1 MTPNLSRALVGAAIF
16 SSVACTDGK
25 DAATDSG
32 GDSAGGDSGAAE
44 VQYTINGLAITF
56 GPDQTPAAEGL
67 CVEAVDPSQVLEGGD
82 AEVVGQTTVG
92 AGGAYTLSDLPLRDQ
107 PTVVVIRDCE
117 GAASTVYP
125 TGSPVLLPAELQ
137 GLTDGDVLDGVRS
150 VSLTNTTLAAFEAG
164 LALAGYTGDLAAD
177 GFALGA
183 VWTADEAPISGAQL
197 GCGGCGV
204 YYADADP
211 SDGPFTTGGVTNT
224 ATSGPALW
232 LIPAA
237 PLVEYSVTAEGYSFP
252 KVTFAAPPGGAFFA
266 LLTGQPS

>member
-1 MTPNLSRALVGAAIF
+1 MTPNLSRALVGAVIF

-67 CVEAVDPSQVLEGGD
+67 CVEAVDPSPVLEGGE

-107 PTVVVIRDCE
+107 PTVVVIRDCD

-125 TGSPVLLPAELQ
+125 TGSPVLPFEFQ
-137 GLTDGDVLDGVRS
+137 SITEGQVLDDVRS
-150 VSLTNTTLAAFEAG
+150 VSLTNTTLANLETG
-164 LALAGYTGDLAAD
+164 LALAGYTGDLAAE
-177 GFALGA
+177 GFALGGI
-183 VWTADEAPISGAQL
+183 WTADQQPISGAVIS
-197 GCGGCGV
+197 CGGCGV
-204 YYADADP
+204 YYTDADP